1 MVLEDVLA
9 GVVCLLEVEVVPL
22 CLVVVGLEERV
33 VLVVLVDCV
42 AVLGLLERVLV
53 DWVVVAGDLVAVV
66 VVVFSRS
73 VFVVR
78 FWAPIL
84 VVLMLKA
91 IAMLIAAVRILYAV
105 FIIQCFNCAT

>member
-1 MVLEDVLA
+1 M
-9 GVVCLLEVEVVPL
+9 
-22 CLVVVGLEERV
+22 
-33 VLVVLVDCV
+33 
-42 AVLGLLERVLV
+42 
-53 DWVVVAGDLVAVV
+53 VVAGDLVAVV

-73 VFVVR
+73 VLVVR

-105 FIIQCFNCAT
+105 FIIQCFKLCDFNPAFASCVLK